1 MIGQRFQ
8 PETRSMPDSQTL
20 FAFAAVLTAAGT
32 TIVAVARLLAEVR
45 RHRELSR
52 ARKRGS

>member
-1 MIGQRFQ
+1 
-8 PETRSMPDSQTL
+8 MPDSQTL